1 MRLDRPA
8 QESLLLE
15 LERTPEF
22 LRATFAGLQSADAT
36 APGPDGGF
44 SPVEQAWHLA
54 DLERE
59 GFAVRIRRLLDEHEP
74 SLPDFDGARVAL
86 ERDYKARSLAEGLL
100 EFERARRAAVA
111 VLREVPAE
119 AWARQGVQ
127 EGVGRVA
134 LCDIPAMMA
143 EHDAAHRA
151 EIDAWAR
158 ARHRAS
164 H

>member
-1 MRLDRPA
+1 MLLDRPSREA
-8 QESLLLE
+8 LLLE

-22 LRATFAGLQSADAT
+22 LQAAFAGLGSADAM
-36 APGPDGGF
+36 AAGPDGGF

-54 DLERE
+54 DLDRE
-59 GFAVRIRRLLDEHEP
+59 GFGVRIRRLLDEPEP
-74 SLPDFDGARVAL
+74 ALPDFDGARVAR
-86 ERDYKARSLAEGLL
+86 ERDYKARSLADGLF

-111 VLREVPAE
+111 VLRTVPPE
-119 AWARQGVQ
+119 AWGRHGVQ

-134 LCDIPAMMA
+134 LCDIPVMMA

-151 EIDAWAR
+151 EIDAWMR
-158 ARHRAS
+158 ARTRSS